1 MKVGLIGLGK
11 MGLNLGQ
18 NLIDNKHEVVAFDV
32 NGSAVEEM
40 NKCGAQGASDL
51 KELVES
57 LEKPRVVWIMV
68 PHAVVDSVIDEMT
81 PLLSTGD
88 IVIEA
93 GNSHYKESIRR
104 YNQLKEVGIHFMDA
118 GTSGGMEGARNGACY
133 MIGGDPEA
141 WSIVEPIFKD
151 TAVEN
156 GFIYAGKAGSGHF
169 LKMVH
174 NGIEYGMMAAI
185 GEGFEVLEKSK
196 FDFDYEKV
204 ARVWNNGSV
213 IRSWLMELTE
223 RAFSKDA
230 KLDEIKGIMHSSGE
244 GKWTVETALDLQAAT
259 PVIAMSLLMRYRS
272 LESDT
277 FTGKVVAALRN
288 EFGGHVVE
296 KN

>member
-40 NKCGAQGASDL
+40 NKYGAQGASDL

-104 YNQLKEVGIHFMDA
+104 YNQLKEAGIHFMDA
-118 GTSGGMEGARNGACY
+118 GT
-133 MIGGDPEA
+133 
-141 WSIVEPIFKD
+141 
-151 TAVEN
+151 
-156 GFIYAGKAGSGHF
+156 
-169 LKMVH
+169 
-174 NGIEYGMMAAI
+174 
-185 GEGFEVLEKSK
+185 
-196 FDFDYEKV
+196 
-204 ARVWNNGSV
+204 
-213 IRSWLMELTE
+213 
-223 RAFSKDA
+223 
-230 KLDEIKGIMHSSGE
+230 
-244 GKWTVETALDLQAAT
+244 
-259 PVIAMSLLMRYRS
+259 
-272 LESDT
+272 
-277 FTGKVVAALRN
+277 
-288 EFGGHVVE
+288 
-296 KN
+296 